1 MPYTVEYI
9 KAPALASNIQIIKK
23 MTTIMVRNMFFR
35 GLDLVFPSIS
45 AKLVY
50 NVMSNPRVRKSR
62 DIEEKVLNTSRKER
76 VKFKNFNIQMY
87 RWGDIENKIVLLIHG
102 WEGQAGNFG
111 GLVDLLLQKN
121 YQVIAFDAPSHGKS
135 SNGKTNMLEF
145 AEFVSFML
153 KEYRPEAII
162 SHSLG
167 SVTTVVALDGNKDIP
182 IKHWFLVTTPHSMK
196 DKIKDVSDFLG
207 VTDRTINRLVK
218 MIEKDAGESIDRLN
232 MSDYCGGLTNVSEAT
247 IVHSKEDKVL
257 SIDLARKVHRDFP
270 QSKLIELDEL
280 GHYTILWSE
289 ELKEIISTRLQ

>member
-1 MPYTVEYI
+1 
-9 KAPALASNIQIIKK
+9 
-23 MTTIMVRNMFFR
+23 MVTKVFFQ
-35 GLDLVFPSIS
+35 GLDLFFPSIS

-62 DIEEKVLNTSRKER
+62 EIEEKILDTSRKER
-76 VKFKNFNIQMY
+76 LKFKNFDIQMY
-87 RWGDIENKIVLLIHG
+87 RWGDLGNKVVLLIHG

-111 GLVDLLLQKN
+111 GIVDSLLQKN

-153 KEYRPEAII
+153 KKYHPDAII

-182 IKHWFLVTTPHSMK
+182 INQWFLITTPHSMK
-196 DKIKDVSDFLG
+196 DKIKEVSDFLG
-207 VTDRTINRLVK
+207 VTDRTINRLIK

-232 MSDYCGGLTNVSEAT
+232 MSDYCVGLTNVSEAI
-247 IVHSKEDKVL
+247 IVHSKDDKVL
-257 SIDLARKVHRDFP
+257 SIDLSRRVHKDFP
-270 QSKLIELDEL
+270 QSKLIELDDL